1 MQPKMLSLA
10 PADLFPPVGP
20 ASPAPL
26 AMPASSVALVGALPA
41 ASLLH
46 LALNHLRN
54 DDEEGS
60 SVDQLS
66 EKARGKR
73 RAVDDEDDFLEEEE
87 AAPSLPTGKKGQERR
102 VLVLTPAQ
110 DLLRD
115 ELVKEG
121 DVSLFGSRR
130 SGETARLLDLVD
142 IRYLPTSAH
151 LTYFLTTVY
160 TSSSSSAQSASS
172 AYRGTNPKSR
182 IDPSYLPYEPTLV
195 VLHAPSDS
203 LEEEANQGGVESY
216 ASILALFLSTF
227 SNLSSSPPLL
237 VLHDRLASS
246 LSLPLLPSHLSTKR
260 KRPASADEREEE
272 DDRHR
277 LSLKRVAERFFDWV
291 GEAHEVS
298 VDEPYNGPRRS
309 HHVLTL
315 HASPHIR
322 HAVPA
327 EKVELEYVVS
337 EVDPSDPDEQEEGG
351 VRIELAS

>member
-1 MQPKMLSLA
+1 
-10 PADLFPPVGP
+10 
-20 ASPAPL
+20 
-26 AMPASSVALVGALPA
+26 MPASSVALVGALPA
-41 ASLLH
+41 SSLLH
-46 LALNHLRN
+46 LALNHLRA
-54 DDEEGS
+54 
-60 SVDQLS
+60 DQLS

-73 RAVDDEDDFLEEEE
+73 RAMDDETDFPEEEE
-87 AAPSLPTGKKGQERR
+87 AAHSLAAGKKDQERR
-102 VLVLTPAQ
+102 VLVLTPTQ

-195 VLHAPSDS
+195 VPHAPSDY
-203 LEEEANQGGVESY
+203 LEEEANQGGGVETY
-216 ASILALFLSTF
+216 TSILALFLSTF
-227 SNLSSSPPLL
+227 SNLCSSPPLL
-237 VLHDRLASS
+237 VLHNRLASS
-246 LSLPLLPSHLSTKR
+246 LSHPLLPSHLSTKR
-260 KRPASADEREEE
+260 KRPGSADEREEE

-277 LSLKRVAERFFDWV
+277 LALKRVAERFFDWV
-291 GEAHEVS
+291 GEDHEVS

-309 HHVLTL
+309 HHVLSL
-315 HASPHIR
+315 W
-322 HAVPA
+322 
-327 EKVELEYVVS
+327 
-337 EVDPSDPDEQEEGG
+337 
-351 VRIELAS
+351 VRRTFAMRYRWRRLSWSM